1 MSWYESPPN
10 FCTRLQYIETHHFQK
25 ERRFDRWQQNETT
38 NLVRAYLV
46 CLDELIVLGEIFSK
60 KLDFFRRLRKDCD
73 NFPELQSSEAG
84 NPPDNENGET
94 PLDRIAFAEHMMEES
109 SAHCKRLGAD
119 LRESLNSVKRKT
131 PQQHE
136 SIQQT
141 LSDMPLTSCSNFA
154 PSSKT
159 SSLSWLIRNR
169 RPSLSSPP
177 SPLSSFHCRS
187 SLPTLA

>member
-1 MSWYESPPN
+1 MPLSMSWYESPPN

-131 PQQHE
+131 PNNMNLFNR
-136 SIQQT
+136 
-141 LSDMPLTSCSNFA
+141 LSLTC
-154 PSSKT
+154 
-159 SSLSWLIRNR
+159 L
-169 RPSLSSPP
+169 
-177 SPLSSFHCRS
+177 
-187 SLPTLA
+187 